1 MSLLKGF
8 IGSLKDFL
16 SPEIHGRLQAAL
28 QKAGKVPDKTDGTT
42 DDEVDDQTDDQ
53 TDNQTDDETDG
64 QTDNQTDDETDGQTD
79 DHSPN
84 PSDISELIDAVL
96 SRGNVPTQDVATLR
110 LVQVLVDKSANA
122 EERLQVPSWAIAKM
136 GKTMSRDS
144 LVSLVFPR
152 EKLDSYFPESN
163 APISPGVTKASA
175 EALRRRTWAAEPM
188 LVMSLLLRE
197 QKWPVIKRPKYERV
211 PARTAGLAARLLQV
225 LSRDAS
231 LNIAG
236 GTAVEGEILAG
247 LKAKIDED
255 NKEAAEAGKK
265 DKAIAQPSEKE
276 FRELLEFVRCITCLA
291 PLVQEPE
298 DVLRLWVA
306 KYRSVRR
313 VASEFLQ
320 DDFVKKMVGAGSLQQ
335 NAAAIHTTARRIDC
349 WNEQLWLNLM
359 NAQRK
364 DGVPIEPRKAGENSG
379 VPAKSSRAMMNLT
392 DIFRLE
398 DASCEACCSVTSLS
412 AYFADLMSFLESK
425 SVPGSAKS
433 LLDLLTE
440 RRPDLRELELS
451 CANAMTLIPYIS
463 LVTETLESFVRYISV
478 PGAFDKV
485 PAGVTP
491 PIRIAAHNT
500 SREDAEAVELAAD
513 GTHAPVHEPGNTD
526 VELYSKIIS
535 QQMFPFNRFPYNQ
548 GHDTAVQILGSF
560 GIKMDELSEVF
571 AAPRKVLLDLAVTKP
586 PADETARRGLQRGVG
601 EVLERHQAAEQ
612 LRMNQSEFTA
622 VTGETFFPGWFAD
635 LATGLATKPPGI
647 ARGCPWAV
655 EALWGYKDLEA
666 MQDREQGLGL
676 SFIKRQLM
684 PRAGI
689 EFQDVLD
696 LTKTQCFGQDLVIVS
711 RDGSRTFDGTL
722 ENLRLLSGASSPPFT
737 AVGPDVAFRLQA
749 FLRLKAKL
757 GWTAKELDAAVYS
770 LRRLELDSSPGWK
783 GDRGIFSISPFVVK
797 SIAALVKLGSLL
809 GVHPA
814 TLLPLWGDLDAFREN
829 SAVFRLLSR
838 SMVSTLFPA
847 LVSSEGG
854 ANSKQPFTVHTGASE
869 FCRALKWPVELFD
882 DLAAAAG
889 IKGEAQDGALDVPT
903 FSKLYRYRLLCSLL
917 GINPKDA
924 ATFFCI
930 FLDRGPG
937 KDHPLQ
943 HPSAMLAAVRDWK
956 VLADSGWTVQSLVA
970 VLEGP
975 EAVKPH
981 EHAPSSGPRQGLAL
995 LSAITKGGL
1004 EMRKAL
1010 PLLYAERQAH
1020 GQVSAEQA
1028 ASCIAQVF
1036 DAEMSRDVVE
1046 FIEGRW
1052 ECSEAMSFAN
1062 LEGLQQVL
1070 KLAKTFPEKV
1080 TITVGGKGTDGSF
1093 QAQLR
1098 LTGRLLSA
1106 ERAALDE
1113 IVTTI
1118 PSLKEAVEI
1127 LHKRSTQPCEP
1138 IRRRFSPSEDQIA
1151 KSPALNYLLQG
1162 KEPLENFGNDA
1173 SIDCSRLAFVEMA
1186 RPVIIHEYL
1195 EEVIVKACKELIP
1208 DLEASMVSVLLT
1220 KIVKVNAAGSGA
1232 AQETPLTM
1240 LQALADPGPDG
1251 NGQDV
1256 RAETDIFFVPPA
1268 AGAYTFSCS
1277 TASAAKDSAPK
1288 LEINGI
1294 ELPFDSEKKT
1304 WSSFSLSAGHPHRLT
1319 GSLAVR
1325 ELLWTTPKSPV
1336 PRALPMEFV
1345 TPAAKSLKVAGIQ
1358 QAIVRVGQVC
1368 AEMGLSAD
1376 EIEALQKGLPTSN
1389 RILSLDFNKPTMND
1403 LVKLKKYRDLCE
1415 AVARRMKPVPE
1426 ESNRI
1431 IDLFAWLSRVPE
1443 TVATGEITEKISLCT
1458 GWESGRLLEAMTQKF
1473 PTTGSEGHAPIPI
1486 RGLDDILEI
1495 RDMMDLDERLSRA
1508 AGRDFGISMATL
1520 FRLAQPSAAL
1530 TPQRQDEQAIANLQ
1544 SRLSSAQSARANAG
1558 LMENRRP
1565 ALLAYLLQHDV
1576 VRDKFGVEDADGLFQ
1591 HLLIDVQMG
1600 PQLQTS
1606 RIKLA
1611 IGIIQ
1616 LFVQRCLMG
1625 DEKAVPKGALR
1636 REDWQWR
1643 SQHDIWEA
1651 HRKLF
1656 LYPENW
1662 LDASLRDDKSP
1673 LFDEL
1678 EASLMQKGLSME
1690 TFADSI
1696 KAYICSLNDISTLEI
1711 VAYVHDNQAGTA
1723 AADTFH
1729 IFGRTRSS
1737 PYTFY
1742 YRSLTVNY
1750 KPYGR
1755 FWRPWVK
1762 MDMDIPSTETEWQG
1776 KRVATTGTYL
1786 VPVVDGSRVYV
1797 FMPQLLAKTLA
1808 SDKSMSVFKS
1818 AKLETLREYDA
1829 ADSQPTRTWE
1839 LSMGWTEFVR
1849 GSWSAK
1855 RMCSTT
1861 LTVEGAELPDVTDFL
1876 FEPVFNHNPG
1886 QKKLTLLVSHKSKD
1900 VTVEASRGKL
1910 VGIFFFSEDQM
1921 RADADAD
1928 ALLGYVPSRRP
1939 LYIEAAADSSSE
1951 SKKAADGN
1959 KSATDG
1965 TTKRRRRPLSIAFQ
1979 KVTAAK
1985 LGADDSIASMREGV
1999 RKELD
2004 ELYGKNNE
2012 KGGRPVLFVPSAL
2025 DKVVASA
2032 GPARQIQ
2039 SVSWAMSYSDTTAP
2053 LGLALSSQRPDG
2065 TSASY
2070 FMVPRSEVKG
2080 AARWSPGVLDKMTS
2094 MTLVDHGFSAALM
2107 QKAAPRQDPLKR
2119 VFEYLGG
2126 KEPQGTWES
2135 FGRYDW
2141 GPNALQRTERQQVR
2155 HHELA
2160 QPMSIYDW
2168 EIGLHSVLLAVE
2180 RLYATQQYDEAL
2192 EVARLVFDPTV
2203 DIEVW
2208 RPVEVE
2214 QKAKEGKKE
2223 AAEKDKGTGDQTVA
2237 AEPKKEAEKDE
2248 GTGDD
2253 KAVTKPKKET
2263 VTVVQ
2268 KQNFTSCWRFPP
2280 FQDIARRI
2288 AEDGK
2293 DETLDLDSAMPT
2305 DISMALLERQSHG
2318 ALVHASARGQPQA
2331 YMKWIV
2337 MKYAE
2342 ILLAS
2347 GDAHFRRGTMESLPL
2362 ATQRYIEA
2370 QHVLGPAPLRVPRL
2384 VSKQKAKVL
2393 KYETYATL
2401 SKKEI
2406 ENELGLPFS
2415 AELVRAGAA
2424 EAMKEPA
2431 GVTGADRGSLGIL
2444 KTAYFCVPLN
2454 PKFRDL
2460 RNTVGTRLYN
2470 IRNSLD
2476 IDGRPVTYA
2485 LVDPPIDPGALV
2497 AMSKAG
2503 LGMSAALDALAAEAV
2518 GPLPRQR
2525 FDALLKR
2532 AQDLVSE
2539 LRSFG
2544 DRLVSAIERKEAE
2557 ALTVLQARDAT
2568 SVARAVLEL
2577 KQLGVTEA
2585 EETLKSLEH
2594 GRKSQ
2599 VAQLKFHLKLI
2610 GEDVTKKVP
2619 SAKDEWVDIDQDV
2632 DTPTTDD
2639 LRMSPYEKS
2648 EMDMKLAAG
2657 VLGLVAGGLKSL
2669 VAPLCAV
2676 PKVETNVSPLGVGAS
2691 VATKGTDWAAAVKG
2705 GAAIIEFASNVT
2717 KEKGELAAR
2726 KGALTQQLQQRRLQ
2740 ANTLGREVK
2749 ATDKQI
2755 EIQRLRVQ
2763 AATKELAMQQEE
2775 LDGAAQMET
2784 WFRTKYTNQQLYGW
2798 METRLRTL
2806 YHQAYTLAVSAARR
2820 AEQSLSFEQGRSMS
2834 VLRSGAGYW
2843 DATRDGLL
2851 AAEDLWLDLKR
2862 LEQLSGE
2869 DGPGA
2874 LEITKAV
2881 SLRQIA
2887 PLALVDLR
2895 HKGTTTFSLTEALF
2909 DMDFPGH
2916 YMRRLRSVAVSI
2928 PTAAAAGPHD
2938 GVNATLT
2945 LQSHK
2950 YRVSP
2955 TATTGAEY
2963 TGADRSAFRHD
2974 RVPISSV
2981 AISTGSKDAGV
2992 FELSFSGSRYMPFEG
3007 AGAVSTWRLD
3017 LPTEMPQFDHETIGD
3032 VVLHLQYTAQ
3042 DGGARLRKA
3051 AGEAVQDLAKAARAE
3066 GAGPDGFWGFWDL
3079 RSDFAKEWQDF
3090 SDSLLKTRGGTAEGD
3105 VGVKLGSLKDRLPFW
3120 SRRQPKLAVRSV
3132 ALASRNAKLA
3142 KALSIEGVT
3151 DDSGESAAV
3160 GDCTMMTWSGLQGV
3174 KSMDDWEVKVGGTTV
3189 LGDKE
3194 DKVEGVYLLVNYVFA

>member
-1 MSLLKGF
+1 MSREF

-28 QKAGKVPDKTDGTT
+28 LELPDKTDDKT
-42 DDEVDDQTDDQ
+42 DDKTGDKA
-53 TDNQTDDETDG
+53 DEPG
-64 QTDNQTDDETDGQTD
+64 PY
-79 DHSPN
+79 SP
-84 PSDISELIDAVL
+84 DVFELIDTVL
-96 SRGNVPTQDVATLR
+96 ARGNVPTQDVATLR
-110 LVQVLVDKSANA
+110 LVQVLIDKSAKA
-122 EERLQVPSWAIAKM
+122 EDRLRVASWAITKM
-136 GKTMSRDS
+136 GKKVSRDS
-144 LVSLVFPR
+144 LVSLVYPQG
-152 EKLDSYFPESN
+152 KLDSYFEKPDV
-163 APISPGVTKASA
+163 PVPPGVIKASV

-197 QKWPVIKRPKYERV
+197 QKWVAIRRPLIYERV
-211 PARTAGLAARLLQV
+211 PTKTADLAARLLQV
-225 LSRDAS
+225 LSRDVS

-236 GTAVEGEILAG
+236 GSAVEGEILEG
-247 LKAKIDED
+247 LKAKITQD
-255 NKEAAEAGKK
+255 NKEATEADKK
-265 DKAIAQPSEKE
+265 DKVIEHPSGKE
-276 FRELLEFVRCITCLA
+276 FRGLLEFVRCIMCLA
-291 PLVQEPE
+291 PLVHEAE

-306 KYRSVRR
+306 KYRSVRS
-313 VASEFLQ
+313 VAGVVHQ
-320 DDFVKKMVGAGSLQQ
+320 DDFVSKMAGVGSVGR

-349 WNEQLWLNLM
+349 WNEHLWLQLM

-364 DGVPIEPRKAGENSG
+364 DGVPIQPRKESKKTESEKESGKTESGKESEKTEPGKEVAGKPNP
-379 VPAKSSRAMMNLT
+379 VKSSRAMMNLT

-398 DASCEACCSVTSLS
+398 DAACEACCSVTSLS
-412 AYFADLMSFLESK
+412 AYFADLMSFLEGK
-425 SVPGSAKS
+425 TIPGSSKS

-440 RRPDLRELELS
+440 RRPDLKELELS

-463 LVTETLESFVRYISV
+463 LVTETLESFVSYVST
-478 PGAFDKV
+478 PGAFQSV
-485 PAGVTP
+485 PKGVAP
-491 PIRIAAHNT
+491 KISIAARNT
-500 SREDAEAVELAAD
+500 SQEAAD
-513 GTHAPVHEPGNTD
+513 SSELTPDGAHEPVYQPGHTD
-526 VELYSKIIS
+526 TEVYSKIIS

-560 GIKMDELSEVF
+560 GIKMDELSEAL

-586 PADETARRGLQRGVG
+586 PADETAKKGLERGVR
-601 EVLERHQAAEQ
+601 EVLERHQAAEH
-612 LRMNQSEFTA
+612 LRMDQSEFAA

-635 LATGLATKPPGI
+635 LAASLSAEPPAI
-647 ARGCPWAV
+647 ASGCPWAV

-666 MQDREQGLGL
+666 MQDRDNGLGL

-696 LTKTQCFGQDLVIVS
+696 LTKTQCFGQDLVIVN
-711 RDGSRTFDGTL
+711 RDGSRMFDGTL

-737 AVGPDVAFRLQA
+737 AMSPDVAFRLQA

-757 GWTAKELDAAVYS
+757 GWTAKELDAAVFS
-770 LRRLELDSSPGWK
+770 LRRLELDSSPDWK

-797 SIAALVKLGSLL
+797 SITALVKLGSRL

-829 SAVFRLLSR
+829 SAVFRVLSR
-838 SMVSTLFPA
+838 S
-847 LVSSEGG
+847 LVSKFFPPLVTKGG
-854 ANSKQPFTVHTGASE
+854 GGKLPFTVHSGASE
-869 FCRALKWPVELFD
+869 VCRALKWPVEFFEVLSV
-882 DLAAAAG
+882 AAG
-889 IKGEAQDGALDVPT
+889 IKDEGLNATLDVPT
-903 FSKLYRYRLLCSLL
+903 FSRLHRYRLLCSLL
-917 GINPKDA
+917 EVDPKDA

-937 KDHPLQ
+937 QDHPLQ

-956 VLADSGWTVQSLVA
+956 VLADSGWTVQSLAA

-975 EAVKPH
+975 KTVKSH
-981 EHAPSSGPRQGLAL
+981 KHALSGGPRQGFAL

-1004 EMRKAL
+1004 EMRKVL
-1010 PLLYAERQAH
+1010 PLLYAELQAH
-1020 GQVSAEQA
+1020 GRVSAEQV
-1028 ASCIAQVF
+1028 ASCVTQVF
-1036 DAEMSRDVVE
+1036 DAETSRDVFE
-1046 FIEGRW
+1046 FVEGRR
-1052 ECSEAMSFAN
+1052 ECSEAMSFGTLA
-1062 LEGLQQVL
+1062 GLQDVL
-1070 KLAKTFPEKV
+1070 KAAKDFPDKV
-1080 TITVGGKGTDGSF
+1080 AIIVGGKGAGSSSF

-1098 LTGRLLSA
+1098 LTGRLLSS
-1106 ERAALDE
+1106 ERAALDK
-1113 IVTTI
+1113 VADKI
-1118 PSLKEAVEI
+1118 PDLKKAVEI
-1127 LHKRSTQPCEP
+1127 LVQRSTQTCDV
-1138 IRRRFSPSEDQIA
+1138 IQKRFSPSEDQIA
-1151 KSPALNYLLQG
+1151 ESPALKYLLQSEEAPEG
-1162 KEPLENFGNDA
+1162 FDSDA
-1173 SIDCSRLAFVEMA
+1173 SIGYSRSAFVELA
-1186 RPVIIHEYL
+1186 RPVIVHEYL
-1195 EEVIVKACKELIP
+1195 EEIVIKACKELIP
-1208 DLEASMVSVLLT
+1208 DLEASIVSVLLT
-1220 KIVKVNAAGSGA
+1220 KIVKVNVASSGA
-1232 AQETPLTM
+1232 GAAPPTQGSPLAM

-1256 RAETDIFFVPPA
+1256 KEATDVFFVPSA
-1268 AGAYTFSCS
+1268 TDTYTFSS
-1277 TASAAKDSAPK
+1277 PESAANAPAPK

-1294 ELPFDSEKKT
+1294 ELPFDSVKKT
-1304 WSSFSLSAGHPHRLT
+1304 WSSYSLSAGHPHRLT
-1319 GSLAVR
+1319 GSLPIR
-1325 ELLWTTPKSPV
+1325 QLLWTTPKSPI

-1345 TPAAKSLKVAGIQ
+1345 TPAAKSLQVADIQ
-1358 QAIVRVGQVC
+1358 QAIVRVGSVC
-1368 AEMGLSAD
+1368 AQMGLSAD
-1376 EIEALQKGLPTSN
+1376 EVESLQKGLPTSN
-1389 RILSLDFNKPTMND
+1389 EIFSLDFNEPTMSD
-1403 LVKLKKYRDLCE
+1403 LVSLRQYRDLCE
-1415 AVARRMKPVPE
+1415 AVARKMKPVPE

-1431 IDLFAWLSRVPE
+1431 IDLFAWLSRTPSN
-1443 TVATGEITEKISLCT
+1443 TTTTEDIAAKISLCT
-1458 GWESGRLLEAMTQKF
+1458 GWDYSRLFTAMKQKF
-1473 PTTGSEGHAPIPI
+1473 PSTGSDGHPSIPI
-1486 RGLDDILEI
+1486 QGLDDVLKIQAI
-1495 RDMMDLDERLSRA
+1495 IDLDERLSRA
-1508 AGRDFGISMATL
+1508 AGRDFGVAMSTL
-1520 FRLAQPSAAL
+1520 FRIAQPSATL
-1530 TPQRQDEQAIANLQ
+1530 SPQRQDEEAIGNLQ
-1544 SRLSSAQSARANAG
+1544 SRLSLSQRARSDAG
-1558 LMENRRP
+1558 LMENRRS

-1576 VRDKFGVEDADGLFQ
+1576 VRDKFMIEDADGLFQ

-1616 LFVQRCLMG
+1616 LFVQRCFMG
-1625 DEKAVPKGALR
+1625 EEKAVPKGTLQ

-1678 EASLMQKGLSME
+1678 ERSLMQKGLSME

-1696 KAYICSLNDISTLEI
+1696 KAYISSLNEISTLEI
-1711 VAYVHDNQAGTA
+1711 VAYVHDNQAFSVTGAGDT
-1723 AADTFH
+1723 DTFH

-1742 YRSLTVNY
+1742 YRSLVVNY

-1762 MDMDIPSTETEWQG
+1762 MNMDIPSTETEWQG
-1776 KRVATTGTYL
+1776 KRVTTTGTYL

-1808 SDKSMSVFKS
+1808 SDKSMTVFKS
-1818 AKLETLREYDA
+1818 DKLEDLRNMKGT
-1829 ADSQPTRTWE
+1829 DSQPKRTWE
-1839 LSMGWTEFVR
+1839 LSMGWTEFVN
-1849 GSWSAK
+1849 GSWSPK
-1855 RMCSTT
+1855 RVCSTS
-1861 LTVEGAELPDVTDFL
+1861 LTIEGELPDVTDFL

-1886 QKKLTLLVSHKSKD
+1886 QKKLTLLASHKSVDK
-1900 VTVEASRGKL
+1900 TVEASRGKL
-1910 VGIFFFSEDQM
+1910 VGVFFFSEDQM
-1921 RADADAD
+1921 RADASEE
-1928 ALLGYVPSRRP
+1928 ALRPYTPSPRP
-1939 LYIEAAADSSSE
+1939 L
-1951 SKKAADGN
+1951 N
-1959 KSATDG
+1959 
-1965 TTKRRRRPLSIAFQ
+1965 IAFQ

-1985 LGADDSIASMREGV
+1985 LGEKDSLASMREGV

-2004 ELYGKNNE
+2004 TLYGKNNQN
-2012 KGGRPVLFVPSAL
+2012 GGRPVLFVPSAL
-2025 DKVVASA
+2025 DKVIKSA
-2032 GPARQIQ
+2032 GPSRQIE
-2039 SVSWAMSYSDTTAP
+2039 SVSWTMSYSDTTAT
-2053 LGLALSSQRPDG
+2053 LALALSSQRPDG

-2070 FMVPRSEVKG
+2070 FMVPRFQMKG
-2080 AARWSPGVLDKMTS
+2080 AKQWAANTLDKMTS
-2094 MTLVDHGFSAALM
+2094 MALVDHGFSAELM
-2107 QKAAPRQDPLKR
+2107 QKAAPRRDPLKR
-2119 VFEYLGG
+2119 VFDYLGG
-2126 KEPQGTWES
+2126 KDPQEVWES

-2141 GPNALQRTERQQVR
+2141 DPRGEQKPEALRVR

-2192 EVARLVFDPTV
+2192 EAARLVFDPTV
-2203 DIEVW
+2203 DIEMW

-2214 QKAKEGKKE
+2214 KKVEGQKEP
-2223 AAEKDKGTGDQTVA
+2223 EKDKGTGDQT
-2237 AEPKKEAEKDE
+2237 EA
-2248 GTGDD
+2248 
-2253 KAVTKPKKET
+2253 KAKGET

-2293 DETLDLDSAMPT
+2293 DETLDLDSDMPT

-2347 GDAHFRRGTMESLPL
+2347 GDVHFRRGTMESLPL

-2370 QHVLGPAPLRVPRL
+2370 QHVLGPAPPRVPRL
-2384 VSKQKAKVL
+2384 VSKRKAVVQ
-2393 KYETYATL
+2393 TYATL
-2401 SKKEI
+2401 SKKEV
-2406 ENELGLPFS
+2406 ENMLGLPFS
-2415 AELVRAGAA
+2415 AELVRTGAA
-2424 EAMKEPA
+2424 NAMTPA
-2431 GVTGADRGSLGIL
+2431 GVTGADPESLGIL

-2503 LGMSAALDALAAEAV
+2503 LGMSAALDGLAAEAI

-2525 FDALLKR
+2525 FDALLKH

-2544 DRLVSAIERKEAE
+2544 DRLVSAIERKETE
-2557 ALTVLQARDAT
+2557 ALTALQAKHAT
-2568 SVARAVLEL
+2568 SVARAMVAL
-2577 KQLGVTEA
+2577 KQLGITEA
-2585 EETLKSLEH
+2585 EQTLKSLELS
-2594 GRKSQ
+2594 RESQ
-2599 VAQLKFHLKLI
+2599 VSQLKFHLGLI
-2610 GEDVTKKVP
+2610 GEDVEAKVP
-2619 SAKDEWVDIDQDV
+2619 SAKDKWEDISQDV
-2632 DTPTTDD
+2632 DTPTSDD
-2639 LRMSPYEKS
+2639 LRMSSYEKS
-2648 EMDMKLAAG
+2648 EMDLKLAAG
-2657 VLGLVAGGLKSL
+2657 VLNLVSGGMKSL
-2669 VAPLCAV
+2669 VAPLCAI
-2676 PKVETNVSPLGVGAS
+2676 PKVETMASPLGVGAS
-2691 VATKGTDWAAAVKG
+2691 VATKGTDWAAVVKG
-2705 GAAIIEFASNVT
+2705 GAAVLKFSADAITT
-2717 KEKGELAAR
+2717 KAELSAR
-2726 KGALTQQLQQRRLQ
+2726 KGALSQQLQQRRLQ
-2740 ANTLGREVK
+2740 ANTLGREIK
-2749 ATDKQI
+2749 ATDKQM
-2755 EIQRLRVQ
+2755 EIQRVRIQ
-2763 AATKELAMQQEE
+2763 AATKEVEAQQAE
-2775 LDGAAQMET
+2775 LKTATQMET
-2784 WFRTKYTNQQLYGW
+2784 WYRSKYTNEQLYGW
-2798 METRLRTL
+2798 MEKRLRAL
-2806 YHQAYTLAVSAARR
+2806 YHQAYTLAVGAARR
-2820 AEQSLSFEQGRSMS
+2820 AEQSLSFEQGRSVS
-2834 VLRSGAGYW
+2834 VLRPGAAGYW

-2851 AAEDLWLDLKR
+2851 AADDLWLDLKR

-2874 LEITKAV
+2874 LEITKTV

-2895 HKGTTTFSLTEALF
+2895 HRGTATFSLTEALF

-2928 PTAAAAGPHD
+2928 PAAGAGPHD

-2955 TATTGAEY
+2955 TATTGDEY
-2963 TGADRSAFRHD
+2963 TGADRSDFRHD

-3007 AGAVSTWRLD
+3007 AGAVSAWRLD
-3017 LPTEMPQFDHETIGD
+3017 LPAELPQFDHETIGD

-3051 AGEAVQDLAKAARAE
+3051 AGEAVRSLAKAAQAE
-3066 GAGPDGFWGFWDL
+3066 GASPEGFWGFWDL
-3079 RSDFAKEWQDF
+3079 KSDFAEQWHDLSGRLLQARGKEG
-3090 SDSLLKTRGGTAEGD
+3090 KTQGD
-3105 VGVKLGSLKDRLPFW
+3105 VGVKLGNLKDRLPFW
-3120 SRRQPKLAVRSV
+3120 SRRQPTLAVRSV
-3132 ALASRNAKLA
+3132 ALASRNAELA
-3142 KALSIEGVT
+3142 KGLSIEGVT
-3151 DDSGESAAV
+3151 TDNGESAAV
-3160 GDCTMMTWSGLQGV
+3160 GSCTMMTWSGLQNP
-3174 KSMDDWEVKVGGTTV
+3174 KSMDGWEVKVGGGTKV
-3189 LGDKE
+3189 FAGKE
-3194 DKVEGVYLLVNYVFA
+3194 DKVDGVYLLVNYVFA